1 MRTIAYITNV
11 FPSPVE
17 PYVAQE
23 IAELRRRGVAVIPC
37 SARQP
42 PDASNIE
49 VQSSSAETNYI
60 LPLRLGHSIR
70 AAWLCVRKLPLL
82 SDIVVR
88 ALLRGKES
96 PSRRLK
102 AILHTFLGAYLAI
115 LLEPFDV
122 DHIQVHHGYFAC
134 WIAMVAA
141 RLRGIT
147 YSVTLHGSDLLLHKA
162 YLDTKLR
169 NCHFC
174 TTVSEFNRDYIIDHY
189 RWIDP
194 HKIFIRR
201 MGVDMTRTSSPIVTQ
216 PSLVMLAV
224 GRLHRVKNHAFL
236 IKACARLKRRG
247 RPFACLIAGEGKER
261 RSLQILIQRLGLEHE
276 VILLGHLSRSRLEA
290 FYENSNLVVLTS
302 RSEGLPL
309 ALMEAMARGK
319 TVLAPSISGIP
330 ELVMNGQN
338 GFLFR
343 EGSIDD
349 FLDQVEKIRT
359 SSPDILRNIGAAAM
373 QTISKSFNRATNQA
387 AFVDLLLQQTVSVT
401 QNNPH
406 ENLVLQQ
413 I

>member
-1 MRTIAYITNV
+1 MRKLAYIANV

-17 PYVAQE
+17 PYVVEE
-23 IAELRRRGVAVIPC
+23 IQVLRRRGIAVIPC
-37 SARQP
+37 SARRP
-42 PDASNIE
+42 PDATNIE
-49 VQSSSAETNYI
+49 LKSWSAETNYI

-70 AAWLCVRKLPLL
+70 AACMCLRKLPLL
-82 SDIVVR
+82 SDILVR
-88 ALLRGKES
+88 ALILGRES

-102 AILHTFLGAYLAI
+102 AIFHTFLGAYLAI
-115 LLEPFDV
+115 LLKSTEV
-122 DHIQVHHGYFAC
+122 NHIQVHHGYFAS

-141 RLRGIT
+141 RLLGIT
-147 YSVTLHGSDLLLHKA
+147 YSVTLHGSDLLLHRA
-162 YLDTKLR
+162 YLDIKLR

-194 HKIFIRR
+194 KKIFIRR
-201 MGVDMTRTSSPIVTQ
+201 MGVDVPPMFSANVAQ
-216 PSLVMLAV
+216 ASLVMLAV

-236 IKACARLKRRG
+236 VKACARLKQRG
-247 RPFACLIAGEGKER
+247 CPFACLIAGEGKER
-261 RSLQILIQRLGLEHE
+261 PSLHILIQRLGLEHQ

-290 FYENSNLVVLTS
+290 FYNNSNLVVLTS

-309 ALMEAMARGK
+309 SLMEAMARGK

-330 ELVMNGQN
+330 ELVMDGPS

-349 FLDQVEKIRT
+349 FLHQVEKIRT
-359 SSPDILRNIGAAAM
+359 SSPAILRNISAAARK
-373 QTISKSFNRATNQA
+373 TISQSFDRNNNQT
-387 AFVDLLLQQTVSVT
+387 AFVDLLLQQTTSTT
-401 QNNPH
+401 QSDPH
-406 ENLVLQQ
+406 ENFVLQQ

>member
-23 IAELRRRGVAVIPC
+23 IAELRGRGVAVIPC
-37 SARQP
+37 SARRP
-42 PDASNIE
+42 ADAINIE
-49 VQSSSAETNYI
+49 LNSWSAETNYI
-60 LPLRLGHSIR
+60 LPLRLGDSIR
-70 AAWLCVRKLPLL
+70 AAWLCLRKLPLL
-82 SDIVVR
+82 SDILVR
-88 ALLRGKES
+88 SLVLGNES
-96 PSRRLK
+96 ASRRLK

-115 LLEPFDV
+115 LLETAEV
-122 DHIQVHHGYFAC
+122 DHIQVHHGYFAS

-141 RLRGIT
+141 HLLGIT
-147 YSVTLHGSDLLLHKA
+147 YSVTLHGSDLLLHGA

-189 RWIDP
+189 RWVDP
-194 HKIFIRR
+194 QKIFIRR
-201 MGVDMTRTSSPIVTQ
+201 MGVDVTRTSPASVTQ

-236 IKACARLKRRG
+236 IEACARLKRSR

-261 RSLQILIQRLGLEHE
+261 RPLQILIRRLGLEHE
-276 VILLGHLSRSRLEA
+276 VVLLGHLSQSKLDA

-343 EGSIDD
+343 QGSIDD
-349 FLDQVEKIRT
+349 FLRQVEKIRS
-359 SSPDILRNIGAAAM
+359 SSPDILRNIRAAAT
-373 QTISKSFNRATNQA
+373 QTISQGFARNINQA
-387 AFVDLLLQQTVSVT
+387 AFVDLLLQQTAKVT
-401 QNNPH
+401 QNDPH

>member
-1 MRTIAYITNV
+1 MRTLAYISNV

-23 IAELRRRGVAVIPC
+23 IAELRRRGVVVVSC
-37 SARQP
+37 SARRP
-42 PDASNIE
+42 PDATNIE
-49 VQSSSAETNYI
+49 LKSWSAETNYI

-70 AAWLCVRKLPLL
+70 AGWLCVRKLIFL
-82 SDIVVR
+82 SDILVDALVR
-88 ALLRGKES
+88 GSES

-115 LLEPFDV
+115 LLKPADV
-122 DHIQVHHGYFAC
+122 DHIHVHHGYFAS

-141 RLRGIT
+141 RLLRIT
-147 YSVTLHGSDLLLHKA
+147 YSITLHGSDLLLHRA

-174 TTVSEFNRDYIIDHY
+174 TTVSEFNWNYIIDHY
-189 RWIDP
+189 RWVDP
-194 HKIFIRR
+194 QKIFIRR
-201 MGVDMTRTSSPIVTQ
+201 MGVDATPMPSANVAQ
-216 PSLVMLAV
+216 ASLVMLAV

-236 IKACARLKRRG
+236 IEACARLKRSR

-261 RSLQILIQRLGLEHE
+261 PSLQILIQRFGLEHQ
-276 VILLGHLSRSRLEA
+276 VVLLGHLSRSKLDA
-290 FYENSNLVVLTS
+290 FYANSNLVVLTS

-309 ALMEAMARGK
+309 ALMEAMARGT

-330 ELVMNGQN
+330 ELVMDGQN

-343 EGSIDD
+343 EGSLDD
-349 FLDQVEKIRT
+349 FLVQVEKIRT
-359 SSPDILRNIGAAAM
+359 SSPHILRNIRAAARK
-373 QTISKSFNRATNQA
+373 TISQSFNRNINQA
-387 AFVDLLLQQTVSVT
+387 AFVDLLLQQTANVT
-401 QNNPH
+401 QNDPH

>member
-1 MRTIAYITNV
+1 MRTIAYITNM

-17 PYVAQE
+17 PYVAEE

-37 SARQP
+37 SAHR
-42 PDASNIE
+42 PDDGTDFELKSW
-49 VQSSSAETNYI
+49 SSETNYI
-60 LPLRLGHSIR
+60 LPLRLAHSIR
-70 AAWLCVRKLPLL
+70 AGWLCVRKLPLL
-82 SDIVVR
+82 SDILVR
-88 ALLRGKES
+88 TLFRGTES
-96 PSRRLK
+96 PSRKLK
-102 AILHTFLGAYLAI
+102 AILHTFLGAYLAV
-115 LLEPFDV
+115 LLEPAEV
-122 DHIQVHHGYFAC
+122 DHIQVHHGYFAS

-194 HKIFIRR
+194 QKIFIRR
-201 MGVDMTRTSSPIVTQ
+201 MGVDTTRTSSPNVLQ

-261 RSLQILIQRLGLEHE
+261 TSLQILIQRLGLEHE
-276 VILLGHLSRSRLEA
+276 VILLGHLSRSKLNA

-349 FLDQVEKIRT
+349 FLDQIEKLRS
-359 SSPDILRNIGAAAM
+359 SSPDILRNIGAAARK
-373 QTISKSFNRATNQA
+373 TISKSFDRSTNQA
-387 AFVDLLLQQTVSVT
+387 AFVDLLLQQTANFA
-401 QNNPH
+401 QNGPH

>member
-1 MRTIAYITNV
+1 MRTLAYISNV

-23 IAELRRRGVAVIPC
+23 IGELRRRGVAVIPC
-37 SARQP
+37 SARRR
-42 PDASNIE
+42 PDATNIE
-49 VQSSSAETNYI
+49 LESWSAETVYI
-60 LPLRLGHSIR
+60 QPLQPGHSIR
-70 AAWLCVRKLPLL
+70 AAWLCLRKLPLL
-82 SDIVVR
+82 SDILVR
-88 ALLRGKES
+88 LLVRGSEC

-115 LLEPFDV
+115 LLKPTAV
-122 DHIQVHHGYFAC
+122 DHIQVHHGYFAS

-141 RLRGIT
+141 RLLGIT
-147 YSVTLHGSDLLLHKA
+147 YSVTLHGSDLLLHRA
-162 YLDTKLR
+162 YLDAKLR

-174 TTVSEFNRDYIIDHY
+174 TTVSEFNRNYIIDHY
-189 RWIDP
+189 RWVDP
-194 HKIFIRR
+194 QKVFIRR
-201 MGVDMTRTSSPIVTQ
+201 MGVDTTRTSSPNVTQ

-236 IKACARLKRRG
+236 VKACARLKRRG

-261 RSLQILIQRLGLEHE
+261 TSLQILIQRLGLEHE
-276 VILLGHLSRSRLEA
+276 VILLGHLSQSKLEA
-290 FYENSNLVVLTS
+290 YYENSNLVVLTS

-330 ELVMNGQN
+330 ELVMDGQN

-359 SSPDILRNIGAAAM
+359 LSPDILRNIGAAARK
-373 QTISKSFNRATNQA
+373 TISQSFNRNINQA
-387 AFVDLLLQQTVSVT
+387 AFVDLLLQQTTNVT
-401 QNNPH
+401 QKEPH